1 MEGESSVYHCM
12 TRIVGGDFLL
22 EGDREKEV
30 LRKQIWK
37 VSAFCG
43 VEVLTYCIMSNHFHV
58 LVRTP
63 NRSEVEELSDKE
75 IIRRMGCIYSAD

>member
-1 MEGESSVYHCM
+1 M
-12 TRIVGGDFLL
+12 
-22 EGDREKEV
+22 
-30 LRKQIWK
+30 
-37 VSAFCG
+37 SAFCG